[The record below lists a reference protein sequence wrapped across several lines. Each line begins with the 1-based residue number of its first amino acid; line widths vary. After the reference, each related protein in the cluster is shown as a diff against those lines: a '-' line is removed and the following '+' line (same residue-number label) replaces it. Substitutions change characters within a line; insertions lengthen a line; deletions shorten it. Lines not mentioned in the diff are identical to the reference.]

1 MPGQPS
7 SVPDPSRQRA
17 DPVPPLP
24 PRRVRQPAPSPWT
37 RSFSLFFCA
46 QSLSWLGSSMTPVAL
61 SLGLLDLGE
70 DLSSL
75 SLVLAANSIPLVGLL
90 LLGGV
95 VADRLPRAVVLV
107 SSHLT
112 AGATQGVVAWWF
124 FRGGGDLTL
133 LVVASG
139 LNGAASAFTG
149 PALRGILTQ
158 LVDREAIGRAN
169 ALRATSRNLFRLAG
183 PGVAGVLVS
192 TTGAGWALGI
202 DAACALGAA
211 VLLAVME
218 GQLRRPHRCVE
229 GTGGITTTTA
239 APGTT
244 VVSDATEPAGDA
256 VTAADRRTGTTSGRP
271 RPGSLPGGVWHD
283 LTLGWLAFTSRQWL
297 WVVTASFFW
306 TNLLLGAVWL
316 VLAPAIARGS
326 IGETA
331 WGTVLSARAAGLVL
345 GGVLA
350 YRLTPHRPLVV
361 GQLLTVPF
369 GTCFLVLGL
378 GASAPVLAAS
388 TFLAGVGAA
397 VTGVLWESAM
407 QRHVPGDQLSRVAS
421 IDMLGSFAAVPI
433 GQLLAPVLAQHLG
446 GPGAAVGG
454 GIAYV
459 LLALVPLLVPSVR
472 RFGS

>member
-1 MPGQPS
+1 
-7 SVPDPSRQRA
+7 
-17 DPVPPLP
+17 
-24 PRRVRQPAPSPWT
+24 
-37 RSFSLFFCA
+37 
-46 QSLSWLGSSMTPVAL
+46 MTPVAL

-75 SLVLAANSIPLVGLL
+75 GVVLAANSIPLVALL

-112 AGATQGVVAWWF
+112 AGVTQGVVAWWF
-124 FRGGGDLTL
+124 VRGGGDLTL
-133 LVVASG
+133 LIVASG

-192 TTGAGWALGI
+192 TAGAGWALGI

-218 GQLRRPHRCVE
+218 GQLRRPHGSGE
-229 GTGGITTTTA
+229 GAGGVTTSTA
-239 APGTT
+239 APGMT
-244 VVSDATEPAGDA
+244 VASDATETVSDATETAGEG
-256 VTAADRRTGTTSGRP
+256 VTAADTRTGTTSGRP
-271 RPGSLPGGVWHD
+271 RPGSLPGGLWHD

-297 WVVTASFFW
+297 WVVTASFLW

-316 VLAPAIARGS
+316 VLAPAIARDG

-350 YRLTPHRPLVV
+350 YRLRPRRPLVV

-378 GASAPVLAAS
+378 GACAPVLAAS

-421 IDMLGSFAAVPI
+421 IDMLGSFAPVPI